1 VLYNRAD
8 AEILEDKRAMM
19 MNRDRIGFWV
29 RLVAILLAF
38 FFIASFIFVG
48 LGTNVNYNL
57 FDLIGGEDQQAGGQT
72 TDPQD
77 QIREAERQLQENPKD
92 PDAIKELAALYYQTG
107 RYDEAARVL
116 QNGREVAPKDPEIPF
131 LLGQVYLQEAQATP
145 GEEQDKL
152 YQQAG
157 DTFAAAAEVE
167 PENEDAYLFAGESY
181 DRAGEPAQ
189 AIKYYN
195 GYLDLEPKG
204 QQSEAVK
211 ERISTLLEGGK
222 TTGG

>member
-1 VLYNRAD
+1 
-8 AEILEDKRAMM
+8 MM

-29 RLVAILLAF
+29 KLLSIVLAF
-38 FFIASFIFVG
+38 FFVASFIFVG

-57 FDLIGGEDQQAGGQT
+57 FDLIGGDDQQAGEQT

-77 QIREAERQLQENPKD
+77 QIQDAEKQLEEHPKD
-92 PDAIKELAALYYQTG
+92 PDAIKELAALYYQSG
-107 RYDEAARVL
+107 RYDDAARVL
-116 QNGREVAPKDPEIPF
+116 QDGREAAPKDPEIPF

-145 GEEQDKL
+145 GKEQDEL

-157 DTFAAAAEVE
+157 DAFAAAAEID
-167 PENEDAYLFAGESY
+167 PENEDAYLFAGQSY
-181 DRAGEPAQ
+181 DRAGEPAL

-195 GYLDLEPKG
+195 GYLDLEPEGK
-204 QQSEAVK
+204 QSEAVK
-211 ERISTLLEGGK
+211 ERISTLLEGGEE

>member
-1 VLYNRAD
+1 
-8 AEILEDKRAMM
+8 MM

-29 RLVAILLAF
+29 RLLSIVLAF
-38 FFIASFIFVG
+38 FFVASFIFVG
-48 LGTNVNYNL
+48 LGTNVSYNL
-57 FDLIGGEDQQAGGQT
+57 FDLIGGDDQQAGEQT

-77 QIREAERQLQENPKD
+77 QIQEAEKQLEEHPKD

-107 RYDEAARVL
+107 RYDDAARVL
-116 QNGREVAPKDPEIPF
+116 QDGREVAPKDTEIPF

-145 GEEQDKL
+145 GKEQDKL

-157 DTFAAAAEVE
+157 DAFAAAAEID

-181 DRAGEPAQ
+181 DRAGEPAL

-195 GYLDLEPKG
+195 GYLDREPEGK
-204 QQSEAVK
+204 QSEAVK
-211 ERISTLLEGGK
+211 ERISTLLEGGEE
-222 TTGG
+222 TTSE

>member
-1 VLYNRAD
+1 
-8 AEILEDKRAMM
+8 MM

-29 RLVAILLAF
+29 RLLSIVLAF
-38 FFIASFIFVG
+38 FFVASFIFVG

-57 FDLIGGEDQQAGGQT
+57 FDLIGGDDQQAGERT

-77 QIREAERQLQENPKD
+77 QIQEAKKQLEEHPKD
-92 PDAIKELAALYYQTG
+92 PDAIKELAALYYQSG
-107 RYDEAARVL
+107 RYDDAARVL
-116 QNGREVAPKDPEIPF
+116 QDGREVAPEDPEIPF

-145 GEEQDKL
+145 GKEQDKL

-157 DTFAAAAEVE
+157 DAFAAAAEID

-181 DRAGEPAQ
+181 DRAGEPAL

-195 GYLDLEPKG
+195 GYLDLEPEGK
-204 QQSEAVK
+204 QSEAVK
-211 ERISTLLEGGK
+211 ERISTLLEGGE
-222 TTGG
+222 TTSW

>member
-1 VLYNRAD
+1 MLYNRAG
-8 AEILEDKRAMM
+8 AEILEDKPAMM
-19 MNRDRIGFWV
+19 MNRDRIGWWV
-29 RLVAILLAF
+29 RLLSIVLAF

-57 FDLIGGEDQQAGGQT
+57 FDLIGGKDQQSAEQT

-107 RYDEAARVL
+107 QYDEAARVL

-131 LLGQVYLQEAQATP
+131 LLGQVYLQEALATP

-152 YQQAG
+152 YRQAG
-157 DTFAAAAEVE
+157 DAFAAAAEVE
-167 PENEDAYLFAGESY
+167 PDNEDAYLFAGESY

-195 GYLDLEPKG
+195 DYLDLEPKG

-222 TTGG
+222 TTGE

>member
-1 VLYNRAD
+1 
-8 AEILEDKRAMM
+8 MM

-29 RLVAILLAF
+29 RLLSIVLAF
-38 FFIASFIFVG
+38 FFVASFIFVG
-48 LGTNVNYNL
+48 LGTNVSYNL
-57 FDLIGGEDQQAGGQT
+57 FDLIGGDDQQAGEQT

-77 QIREAERQLQENPKD
+77 QIQEAEKQLEEHPND
-92 PDAIKELAALYYQTG
+92 PDAIKELAALYYQSG
-107 RYDEAARVL
+107 QYDDAARVL
-116 QNGREVAPKDPEIPF
+116 QDGREAAPKDPEIPF

-157 DTFAAAAEVE
+157 DAFAAAAEID

-181 DRAGEPAQ
+181 DRAGEPAL

-195 GYLDLEPKG
+195 GYLDLEPEGK
-204 QQSEAVK
+204 QSEAVK
-211 ERISTLLEGGK
+211 ERISTLLEGGEE
-222 TTGG
+222 TTSG

>member
-1 VLYNRAD
+1 
-8 AEILEDKRAMM
+8 MM

-29 RLVAILLAF
+29 RLLSIVLAF
-38 FFIASFIFVG
+38 FFVGSFIFVG
-48 LGTNVNYNL
+48 LGTNVSYNL
-57 FDLIGGEDQQAGGQT
+57 FDLIGGDDQQAGEQT

-77 QIREAERQLQENPKD
+77 QIQEAEKQLEEHPKD

-107 RYDEAARVL
+107 RYDDAARVL
-116 QNGREVAPKDPEIPF
+116 QDGREVAPKDPEIPF

-145 GEEQDKL
+145 GKEQDKL

-157 DTFAAAAEVE
+157 DAFAAAAEID
-167 PENEDAYLFAGESY
+167 PENEDAYLFAGQSY
-181 DRAGEPAQ
+181 DRAGEPAL

-195 GYLDLEPKG
+195 GYLDLEPQG

-211 ERISTLLEGGK
+211 ERISTLLEGGEE
-222 TTGG
+222 TTSG

>member
-1 VLYNRAD
+1 
-8 AEILEDKRAMM
+8 MM

-29 RLVAILLAF
+29 RLLSIVLAF

-57 FDLIGGEDQQAGGQT
+57 FDLIGGQDQQAGGQT
-72 TDPQD
+72 VDPQD
-77 QIREAERQLQENPKD
+77 QIQKAEKQLEEHPKD
-92 PDAIKELAALYYQTG
+92 PEAIKELAALYYQTG

-116 QNGREVAPKDPEIPF
+116 QDGREVAPKDPEIPF
-131 LLGQVYLQEAQATP
+131 LLGQVYLQEARATP
-145 GEEQDKL
+145 GEEQDEL
-152 YQQAG
+152 YRQAG
-157 DTFAAAAEVE
+157 EAFAAAAEIE
-167 PENEDAYLFAGESY
+167 PDNEDAYLFAGESY

-204 QQSEAVK
+204 QQAEAVK

-222 TTGG
+222 TTSG

>member
-1 VLYNRAD
+1 
-8 AEILEDKRAMM
+8 MM

-38 FFIASFIFVG
+38 FFVASFVFVG
-48 LGTNVNYNL
+48 LGTNVSYNL

-77 QIREAERQLQENPKD
+77 QIQEAEHQLQENPKD

-107 RYDEAARVL
+107 QYDEAARVL

-131 LLGQVYLQEAQATP
+131 LLGQVYLQEGQATP

-152 YQQAG
+152 YRQAG
-157 DTFAAAAEVE
+157 DAFAAAAEVE
-167 PENEDAYLFAGESY
+167 PDNEDAYLLAGQSY
-181 DRAGEPAQ
+181 DQAGEPAQ